1 MKGFALLT
9 DYRQN
14 LRRFDRDVRLYLIST
29 ALNGFTVDGIATVLF
44 NIYLLRLGYGPEF
57 IGLVNAVGAFVMA
70 FSSLPAVTVGQRW
83 GTRRALIA
91 GVGAMTIGYGAYSL
105 AHFLPTE
112 WQMAWILGT
121 VVLSHLGLTLY
132 YVNGTP
138 FLMAATGPS
147 ERSLAVSLQV
157 ALAPLAGFAG
167 SLAGGVLPSVIAV
180 MVDTSANDSAPYGYA
195 LLLASVL
202 LIPGLLVLR
211 STREVTPEEEKGE
224 STQGGR
230 MPYRLII
237 MLTIVVVLRMAGRV
251 AARTFFN
258 VYLDDD
264 LHVSTVLIGALSA
277 AGLLVSVPVAL
288 ATPMLVARW
297 GNRRVIA
304 WGSLG
309 IALSLLPLALIPHPG
324 AAGIGYMGVTV
335 LFSLTTGPFRLFG
348 LELVSPRW
356 RLAMSGAMM
365 MGVGL
370 SITAMTLGGGY
381 AIAALG
387 YRALFLGA
395 AGVSVVG
402 ALLFWAYFRVPRGE
416 FRKRSV
422 PGTVS

>member
-1 MKGFALLT
+1 LLT
-9 DYRQN
+9 DDYHQN
-14 LRRFDRDVRLYLIST
+14 LRRLDRDVRLYLIST
-29 ALNGFTVDGIATVLF
+29 TLNGFTVDGIATVLF
-44 NIYLLRLGYGPEF
+44 NLYLLRLGYGPEF
-57 IGLVNAVGAFVMA
+57 IGLVNAVGALVMA
-70 FSSLPAVTVGQRW
+70 SFSLPAGTVGHRW

-91 GVGAMTIGYGAYSL
+91 GVSMVAIGYGAYSL
-105 AHFLPTE
+105 THFLPTE
-112 WQMAWILGT
+112 WWMAWVLGS
-121 VVLSHLGLTLY
+121 VVLSNLGLTLY
-132 YVNGTP
+132 FVNGTP
-138 FLMAATGPS
+138 FLMAASRPS
-147 ERSLAVSLQV
+147 ERSLTFSLQV
-157 ALAPLAGFAG
+157 ALGPLAGFAG
-167 SLAGGVLPSVIAV
+167 SLVGGVLPSVIAG
-180 MVDTSANDSAPYGYA
+180 MVDAPVDGSESYGYA

-211 STREVTPEEEKGE
+211 STREVSSDEEKGE
-224 STQGGR
+224 SAQGGP

-264 LHVSTVLIGALSA
+264 LHVSTALIGALSA
-277 AGLLVSVPVAL
+277 AGLLVSVPAAL

-297 GNRRVIA
+297 GNRRVIT

-324 AAGIGYMGVTV
+324 AAGISYVGVTA
-335 LFSLTTGPFRLFG
+335 LFSLTTAPMRVFG
-348 LELVSPRW
+348 LDLVSPRW
-356 RLAMSGAMM
+356 WLAMSAAMM

-370 SITAMTLGGGY
+370 SVAAMALGGGY
-381 AIAALG
+381 AIVALG
-387 YRALFLGA
+387 YRALFLAA

-422 PGTVS
+422 SDMVGQAE

>member
-1 MKGFALLT
+1 LLT

-57 IGLVNAVGAFVMA
+57 IGLVNAVGALVMA
-70 FSSLPAVTVGQRW
+70 SFSFPAVTVGQRW
-83 GTRRALIA
+83 GTRRALVA
-91 GVGAMTIGYGAYSL
+91 GVGVMAIGYGAYSL

-112 WQMAWILGT
+112 RQMAWILGT

-138 FLMAATGPS
+138 FLMAATRPA
-147 ERSLAVSLQV
+147 ERSLAFSLQV

-167 SLAGGVLPSVIAV
+167 SLVGGVLPSVIAV
-180 MVDTSANDSAPYGYA
+180 IVDAPADGSASYGYA

-202 LIPGLLVLR
+202 LIPGLFVLR
-211 STREVTPEEEKGE
+211 STREVSPEEEKE
-224 STQGGR
+224 EITQR
-230 MPYRLII
+230 ERVPYRQII
-237 MLTIVVVLRMAGRV
+237 ILMIVVVLRMAGRV

-264 LHVSTVLIGALSA
+264 LQVSTVLIGLFSA

-297 GNRRVIA
+297 GNRRVIT

-309 IALSLLPLALIPHPG
+309 IGLSLLPLALIRHAG
-324 AAGIGYMGVTV
+324 AAGISYVGIAA
-335 LFSLTTGPFRLFG
+335 LFSLTTGPFRVFG

-356 RLAMSGAMM
+356 RLAMSGALM

-370 SITAMTLGGGY
+370 STTAMALGGGY

-402 ALLFWAYFRVPRGE
+402 ALLFWANFRVPREE

-422 PGTVS
+422 PDTVG